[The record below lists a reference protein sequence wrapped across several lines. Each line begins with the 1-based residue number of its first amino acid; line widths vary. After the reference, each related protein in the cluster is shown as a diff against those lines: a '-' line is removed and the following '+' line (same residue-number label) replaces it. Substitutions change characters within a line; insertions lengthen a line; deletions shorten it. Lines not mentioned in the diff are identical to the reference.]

1 MRRVWVLL
9 PLVGT
14 LLHAQTFPGDSSA
27 GAPPAWGRAMERFE
41 IQNAELELRKA
52 DLTFQS
58 TDFWHRLLPRI
69 TVTASFGIRGIAFL
83 DASAPEAV
91 LIPTDM
97 YRLTLSLSLSDLIIS
112 TEHERARMMKDQAQI
127 DLSVKKTKQL
137 MDRHL
142 TEARSAR
149 LRAEL
154 VLIEQELRL
163 TERIHRYYALL
174 FQQGKTSFDMVV
186 RAELRTIEVRQ
197 KVMQVR
203 AELTATSVN

>member
-1 MRRVWVLL
+1 MNPGWLLL
-9 PLVGT
+9 PMVGT
-14 LLHAQTFPGDSSA
+14 LLHAQTFPGDSST
-27 GAPPAWGRAMERFE
+27 GAPPAWGRAMEQFE
-41 IQNAELELRKA
+41 IHKAELEYRKA
-52 DLTFQS
+52 DLSFRS

-69 TVTASFGIRGIAFL
+69 TMTASYGIRGITFL
-83 DASAPEAV
+83 DASAGEAV
-91 LIPTDM
+91 LLPTDM

-112 TEHERARMMKDQAQI
+112 TEHERARMMKDQARI
-127 DLSVKKTKQL
+127 DLSVIKTKQL
-137 MDRHL
+137 MDRQL
-142 TEARSAR
+142 TEAQAAR

-154 VLIEQELRL
+154 VLIEEELRL

-174 FQQGKTSFDMVV
+174 FQQGKTSFDVLV